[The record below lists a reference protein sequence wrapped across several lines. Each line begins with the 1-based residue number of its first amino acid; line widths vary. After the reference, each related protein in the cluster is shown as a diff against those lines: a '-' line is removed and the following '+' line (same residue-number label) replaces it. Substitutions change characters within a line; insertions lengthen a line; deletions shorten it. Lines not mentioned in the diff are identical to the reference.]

1 MDMWYK
7 DSCILIGIPKWSEG
21 QQQLVKLSIAESATE
36 ESMKMPDNIEA
47 CFQNTGVEVEKNI
60 SILLTSGSFNSL

>member
-21 QQQLVKLSIAESATE
+21 QQQLVKLSIAEPAT
-36 ESMKMPDNIEA
+36 S
-47 CFQNTGVEVEKNI
+47 EVQKQSPI
-60 SILLTSGSFNSL
+60 ILFLFPLST